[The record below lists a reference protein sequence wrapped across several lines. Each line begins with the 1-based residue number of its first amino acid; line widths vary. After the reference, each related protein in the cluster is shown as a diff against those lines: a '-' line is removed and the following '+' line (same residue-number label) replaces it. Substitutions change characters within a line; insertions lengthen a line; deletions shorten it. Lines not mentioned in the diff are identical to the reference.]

1 MEKNASQF
9 LSYSMVTETNM
20 DVVVMQIVHLLL
32 TPSVYEGRCLTNSA
46 ELIIQ
51 ENVLNQ
57 ICFTTL
63 FDRMEQGDEIRT
75 YS

>member
-1 MEKNASQF
+1 
-9 LSYSMVTETNM
+9 M

-57 ICFTTL
+57 ISFTTL
-63 FDRMEQGDEIRT
+63 FDRMEQGD
-75 YS
+75 